1 MAREPVV
8 GNRLPHRRIVGE
20 LALVGTDAGVA
31 VDGAQPYSDL
41 PLGLG
46 VAAEQGRAAV
56 GAEALLGAAA
66 ARIPTLD
73 QVLALRETERAFGR
87 ARVRRCTGSGAALT
101 ARAVAVVRRDERL
114 ADLVADAP
122 AYAASGDDGC
132 HDRKATRARSTH
144 RGTDARVAVGNT
156 SRRCARHGD
165 PLLWFRA
172 GSHAAAP

>member
-20 LALVGTDAGVA
+20 LALVGTDAGGA

-41 PLGLG
+41 PLGLD

-56 GAEALLGAAA
+56 GAEALLGGGA

-87 ARVRRCTGSGAALT
+87 ARVRRCTGSGAAL
-101 ARAVAVVRRDERL
+101 AACAVAVVRRDERL
-114 ADLVADAP
+114 ADLVADAS
-122 AYAASGDDGC
+122 AYAAPGDDGSQEE
-132 HDRKATRARSTH
+132 KATHRAES
-144 RGTDARVAVGNT
+144 AELPAVGRAQRALRT
-156 SRRCARHGD
+156 ARPAD
-165 PLLWFRA
+165 MQLVVVPVVVV
-172 GSHAAAP
+172 